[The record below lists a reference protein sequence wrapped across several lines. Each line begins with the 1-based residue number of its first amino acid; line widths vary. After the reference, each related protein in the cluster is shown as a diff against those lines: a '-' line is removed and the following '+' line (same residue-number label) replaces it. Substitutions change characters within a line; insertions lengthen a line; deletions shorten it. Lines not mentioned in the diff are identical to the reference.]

1 MSIYREVTTEVYCDV
16 CGEKVIGW
24 NSTGNGV
31 SKIWAGYF
39 ARLRGCTAGKK
50 VVCKQCRIKKRI
62 EKCNLQKRYGCVEK
76 DENGACLG
84 IGEQWKEEPMEQCK
98 HCIAYAA
105 FDWEEERKRLSK

>member
-1 MSIYREVTTEVYCDV
+1 MSIYREEITEVYCDV

-24 NSTGNGV
+24 NSTGNNGV
-31 SKIWAGYF
+31 SKKWAGYY
-39 ARLRGCTAGKK
+39 ARLRGCTVGKK

-84 IGEQWKEEPMEQCK
+84 AGEQCK
-98 HCIAYAA
+98 HCIAYVS

>member
-16 CGEKVIGW
+16 CGEKVIAW

-39 ARLRGCTAGKK
+39 ARLRGCTVGKK

-62 EKCNLQKRYGCVEK
+62 EKCNLRKRYGCVEK

-84 IGEQWKEEPMEQCK
+84 IDEQG
-98 HCIAYAA
+98 
-105 FDWEEERKRLSK
+105 KRNLWSNANTVLRTLLLTGKKKGNG